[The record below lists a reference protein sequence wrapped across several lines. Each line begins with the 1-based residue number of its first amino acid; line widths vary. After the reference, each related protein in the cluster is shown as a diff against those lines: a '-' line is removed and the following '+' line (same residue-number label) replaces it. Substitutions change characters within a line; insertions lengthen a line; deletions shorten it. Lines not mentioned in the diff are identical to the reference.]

1 MGARPCFDMN
11 QCLLLVALLCAG
23 VTYADEPA
31 AAAADNSAV
40 ADAAAAQAAA
50 ATQQLQ
56 DANKEIETLKAS
68 LATATKTAAANAE
81 KGVADAEKTAAGAAE
96 QLATLQTELSTLQ
109 ASHAEQLTALQETSD
124 QSKEKGD
131 TLRKQLE
138 KAEENANKYR
148 EQTSSLNTQ
157 VAELRAEKVAL
168 EASVTQAEERQAAA
182 ERAQVS
188 GASEAEQSF
197 ATKLASAQEAT
208 AAAQGNLAAVIAE
221 KEALASVLESAD
233 MQAYLQVRAATAH
246 ASEMAANGI
255 SDALEAASKETE
267 IAANIAHNHYEDAW
281 KESERMLNQAH
292 PVVLDNYNE
301 VVGQATP
308 MVVQAS
314 NTVQEALATATAAV
328 ADGLKQVDPLKEH
341 ADFMAQCIVLG
352 LSSLP
357 VLFISLLFLHGF
369 VTKLAM
375 VLHKLQYAGVC
386 AMLGAVLSCTAL
398 AFVTQKDPLAELR
411 KADAQLDEF
420 VHFVFAIVAV
430 GFSVLHFVT
439 LLTKKNGG
447 KSLKACFASMVAAV
461 LVVVVFAHYY
471 LLVFSKN
478 KATIQLPYS
487 SEGMPSYAEYS
498 TFFVAL
504 FVLTLFGAPTDFRFS
519 LRSSFIALEAI
530 CAGATT
536 VFALFASVQPDAFVA
551 LAGHENFQS
560 VSLGLGSVLVLVLVV
575 RLFQQF
581 GNGVVAGLV
590 AATHLAIVARLVLVF
605 KRVVLGDKP
614 SSMLKF
620 AAAGFLFLTI
630 THILCAKFQPEVK
643 EAVSDAKVEKKK
655 QQPAKNSKKGR
666 K

>member
-1 MGARPCFDMN
+1 MMMQMN

-643 EAVSDAKVEKKK
+643 EAVSVAKDEKKK

>member
-1 MGARPCFDMN
+1 MN

-96 QLATLQTELSTLQ
+96 KLATLQTELSTLQ

-643 EAVSDAKVEKKK
+643 EPVSVAKDEKKK

>member
-1 MGARPCFDMN
+1 MTKVH
-11 QCLLLVALLCAG
+11 QCLLIAALLCAG

-50 ATQQLQ
+50 ATQLQ
-56 DANKEIETLKAS
+56 DANKEIETLKTS

-81 KGVADAEKTAAGAAE
+81 KGVADAEKAAAGAAE
-96 QLATLQTELSTLQ
+96 QLATLQTELATLK

-124 QSKEKGD
+124 QSKDKGD

-138 KAEENANKYR
+138 KVEENANKYR
-148 EQTSSLNTQ
+148 EQTSSLNNQ

-188 GASEAEQSF
+188 AASEVEQSF

-208 AAAQGNLAAVIAE
+208 TAAQGNLAAVIAE

-246 ASEMAANGI
+246 ASELAANGI

-328 ADGLKQVDPLKEH
+328 ADGLKQVDPLKEQ
-341 ADFMAQCIVLG
+341 ADFIAQCIVLG

-398 AFVTQKDPLAELR
+398 AFVSQQDPLAELR

-420 VHFVFAIVAV
+420 VHFIFAVVAV

-478 KATIQLPYS
+478 KATIQLAYS
-487 SEGMPSYAEYS
+487 TEGMPSYAEYS

-536 VFALFASVQPDAFVA
+536 VFALFASVQPDAFVV
-551 LAGHENFQS
+551 LAAHQNFQS
-560 VSLGLGSVLVLVLVV
+560 VSLGLLSVLVLVLVV

-630 THILCAKFQPEVK
+630 THVLCAKFQPEVK
-643 EAVSDAKVEKKK
+643 DAVSVVKEEKKK
-655 QQPAKNSKKGR
+655 QQPTKNSKKGR

>member
-1 MGARPCFDMN
+1 MQMN

-308 MVVQAS
+308 IVVQAS

-643 EAVSDAKVEKKK
+643 EAVSVAKDEKKK